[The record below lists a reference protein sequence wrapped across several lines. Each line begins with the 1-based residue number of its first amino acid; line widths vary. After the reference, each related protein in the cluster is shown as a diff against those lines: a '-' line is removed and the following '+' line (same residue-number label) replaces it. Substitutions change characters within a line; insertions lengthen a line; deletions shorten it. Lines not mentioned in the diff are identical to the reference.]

1 MVYRAIEDQFGN
13 YIKSDVRYEILEVIN
28 CISLEGKNIGWVECA
43 NIEEFAEQNG
53 FIYNPL
59 PREIIEKMINN
70 N

>member
-1 MVYRAIEDQFGN
+1 MVYRAIEIELGD
-13 YIKSDVRYEILEVIN
+13 YIKDNVRYEILEVIN
-28 CISLEGKNIGWVECA
+28 CISLEGENVGWVECA

-70 N
+70 I

>member
-28 CISLEGKNIGWVECA
+28 CISAEGENIGWVECKS
-43 NIEEFAEQNG
+43 IEEFAEQSG
-53 FIYNPL
+53 LVYSPL
-59 PREIIEKMINN
+59 PLEVIEKMINN